1 MKNQSNALVGLIFLF
16 GLNLFNYLDRYVLA
30 AVLSPVQK
38 DLDLTSAAAGWL
50 TSAFMIGYFCTAPLF
65 GYLGDRAPRKWLIA
79 FGVFFWSLGTIL
91 SGYCYSYW
99 PFVACR
105 ILVGLGEASYATLA
119 PSWISDLFPAS
130 KRNNALTFFYI
141 AIPVGSA
148 LGFLLGGFALDHGG
162 WRTGFLWAGLP
173 GFALALLLL
182 TLREP
187 ARGEADG
194 IDNRGLEGK
203 SAADKPSWR
212 DVLALFGIGNYLLVT
227 LGYTAFT
234 FSLGAFAV
242 YGPKFLNIVHGME
255 LSNADHLFGA
265 LLVVTGL
272 VASIVGGLTATAW
285 RKRNPAGYSLLLT
298 LSAAVAVPVAFAAF
312 LVASPLLAK
321 VLLGTA
327 MFLLF
332 LPTGPIG
339 TLTIEAV
346 PVALRASAMAVSIF
360 MIHFLGDVWSP
371 LIVGFLQDRATA
383 SSGAVAGLRSAL
395 MLLPTMLAVCAVLWG
410 WLAWRQ
416 RKDPLLA
423 KAVPD
428 TSAHA

>member
-1 MKNQSNALVGLIFLF
+1 MKNQSNALVGLLFLF

-30 AVLSPVQK
+30 AVLLPVQK
-38 DLDLTSAAAGWL
+38 ELDLTNAAAGWL

-65 GYLGDRAPRKWLIA
+65 GYFGDRSPRKWLIA

-91 SGYCYSYW
+91 SGYCHSYW
-99 PFVACR
+99 PFIACR

-130 KRNNALTFFYI
+130 RRNNALTFFYI

-148 LGFLLGGFALDHGG
+148 LGFILGGLALDHGG

-173 GFALALLLL
+173 GFVLALLLL
-182 TLREP
+182 AMREP

-194 IDNRGLEGK
+194 VANHGVEGEP
-203 SAADKPSWR
+203 AAGKPSWR
-212 DVLALFGIGNYLLVT
+212 DVIALFGIGNYLLVT

-242 YGPKFLNIVHGME
+242 YAPKFLNIIHGME
-255 LSNADHLFGA
+255 LSNADHLFGT

-272 VASIVGGLTATAW
+272 VASIIGGLTATAW

-298 LSAAVAVPVAFAAF
+298 LSAAAAVPVAFAAF
-312 LVASPLLAK
+312 LVGSAVLAK
-321 VLLGTA
+321 VLLGAA

-339 TLTIEAV
+339 TLTIESV

-360 MIHFLGDVWSP
+360 MIHFFGDVWSP
-371 LIVGFLQDRATA
+371 LIVGFLQDRATI
-383 SSGAVAGLRSAL
+383 SSGAVTGLRSAL
-395 MLLPTMLAVCAVLWG
+395 MLLPTMLAVCAVFWG
-410 WLAWRQ
+410 CLAWRQ
-416 RKDPLLA
+416 RKEPLLPEA
-423 KAVPD
+423 AVTYP
-428 TSAHA
+428 